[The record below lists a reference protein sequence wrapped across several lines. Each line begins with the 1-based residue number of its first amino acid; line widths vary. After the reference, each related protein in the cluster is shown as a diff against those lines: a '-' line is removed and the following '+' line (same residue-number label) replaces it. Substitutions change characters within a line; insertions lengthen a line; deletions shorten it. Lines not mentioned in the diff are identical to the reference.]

1 MRAVPLI
8 YLLSFGMVIAFIN
21 IKERT
26 NMNTKIL
33 IVDDEKDIID
43 VLRDRLEQGFSEVL
57 IASNGS
63 EAVKIADRDRPNI
76 IIMDINM
83 PVLNGIEAKRII
95 RDNGLRM
102 PIIFL
107 SIRPKDELSDEMDDN
122 TIFMEK
128 PVNFK
133 ELSSVINQQII
144 SSN

>member
-1 MRAVPLI
+1 
-8 YLLSFGMVIAFIN
+8 
-21 IKERT
+21 
-26 NMNTKIL
+26 MNTKIL
-33 IVDDEKDIID
+33 IVDYEKDIKDIID

-57 IASNGS
+57 TASNGS

-107 SIRPKDELSDEMDDN
+107 SVRPKDELSDEIDDN
-122 TIFMEK
+122 TIYMEK
-128 PVNFK
+128 PVNLK
-133 ELSSVINQQII
+133 ELNFVINQQII

>member
-1 MRAVPLI
+1 
-8 YLLSFGMVIAFIN
+8 
-21 IKERT
+21 
-26 NMNTKIL
+26 MNTKIL

-83 PVLNGIEAKRII
+83 PVLNGIEAKKII

-107 SIRPKDELSDEMDDN
+107 SVRPKDELSDEIDDN
-122 TIFMEK
+122 TIYMEK
-128 PVNFK
+128 PVNLK
-133 ELSSVINQQII
+133 ELNFVINQQII

>member
-1 MRAVPLI
+1 
-8 YLLSFGMVIAFIN
+8 MVIAFIN
-21 IKERT
+21 IKEKT

-43 VLRDRLEQGFSEVL
+43 ILRDRLEQEFSEILV
-57 IASNGS
+57 ASNGS

-76 IIMDINM
+76 VIMDINM
-83 PVLNGIEAKRII
+83 PVLNGIEAKKII

-133 ELSSVINQQII
+133 ELSSVINQWV
-144 SSN
+144 N

>member
-43 VLRDRLEQGFSEVL
+43 VLRDRLEQEFSEIL

-63 EAVKIADRDRPNI
+63 EAVEITDKKRPNI
-76 IIMDINM
+76 VIMDINM
-83 PVLNGIEAKRII
+83 PVMNGLEAKRMI
-95 RDNGLRM
+95 RKNGLRI
-102 PIIFL
+102 PIVFL
-107 SIRPKDELSDEMDDN
+107 SVRPKDELLDDMDDN